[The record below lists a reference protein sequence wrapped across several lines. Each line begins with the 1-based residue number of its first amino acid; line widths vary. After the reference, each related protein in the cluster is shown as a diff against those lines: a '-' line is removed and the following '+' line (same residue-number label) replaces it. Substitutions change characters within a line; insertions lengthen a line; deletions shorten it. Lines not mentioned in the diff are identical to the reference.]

1 MRKTNVAVLSSLFF
15 ALALA
20 SCGGPGASTSSS
32 VDVLSS
38 TDVSVDPN
46 IQATISILIPSGNE
60 NETTMIDKVTQGF
73 NLKFPNVMIEK
84 NYVSVSS
91 YEATVRNQSMAGS
104 LPDIVWTNSP
114 EFYFL
119 IKNNIAEPLDAYI
132 NGSQTAGDFNFQ
144 TDFKTAY
151 FDMGAAKGSHYVVPR
166 SADSVVTFYN
176 KKLLSDAGIDMSS
189 IKNGWTW
196 ADFSAVC
203 AQYRTYLDNNGHS
216 GDYYPVDANLLGW
229 NSVSY
234 PMLRSFGSDVLD
246 DAGKIT
252 IDSPETRNAL
262 AFMQDMITKRYTVK
276 TGDTAGSSFEIGTAP
291 FIFQSASFSLYNDK
305 RVLHDN
311 IDIVNF
317 PLITGEGTPSTPKIG
332 AGIAGYTINKKASNK
347 ALCWQY
353 LNYLLSKDGQNA
365 LAEGGLNLAPIRN
378 DLNDY
383 KTAKWGEGY
392 PTANL
397 EAYLV
402 YDEYKIPEEY
412 LGRVD
417 PKYMADLQLSFQ
429 DMISDT
435 TMLRKSIEDTIE
447 DAVTNFEDAL
457 SA

>member
-1 MRKTNVAVLSSLFF
+1 MKKMNVVLLSGLFISM
-15 ALALA
+15 ALA
-20 SCGGPGASTSSS
+20 SCGGEGSSGNSTAGASSSFN
-32 VDVLSS
+32 VE
-38 TDVSVDPN
+38 VDPN
-46 IQATISILIPSGNE
+46 IKATISMLIPSGNE
-60 NETTMIDKVTQGF
+60 NETMMIDKVTEGF
-73 NLKFPNVMIEK
+73 NLKFPNVTIEK

-119 IKNNIAEPLDAYI
+119 IKNNIAEPLNPYI
-132 NGSQTAGDFNFQ
+132 SASEGAGDFDFK

-151 FDMGAAKGSHYVVPR
+151 FDMGSAKGSYYVVPR

-176 KKLLSDAGIDMSS
+176 KKLLSDAGIDMTK

-196 ADFSAVC
+196 SDFTSIC

-216 GDYYPVDANLLGW
+216 SDYYPVDANLLGW

-246 DAGKIT
+246 ESGKVI
-252 IDSPETRNAL
+252 IDSAETRTAL
-262 AFMQDMITKRYTVK
+262 AFMQDMISKRYTVK
-276 TGDTAGSSFEIGTAP
+276 TGDTSGSSFEIGTAP
-291 FIFQSASFSLYNDK
+291 FIFQSASFSLYDDK
-305 RVLHDN
+305 RVLHN
-311 IDIVNF
+311 NVDIVNF
-317 PLITGEGTPSTPKIG
+317 PLITGTGTPSTPKIG

-392 PTANL
+392 TTANL
-397 EAYLV
+397 DAYLV
-402 YDEYKIPEEY
+402 YDEYKIAEEY

-417 PKYMADLQLSFQ
+417 PKYMADLQLAFQ
-429 DMISDT
+429 DMISDA
-435 TMLRKSIEDTIE
+435 TMLRKTIE
-447 DAVTNFEDAL
+447 KTIDDAVSNFEDAL